1 MNSILTISALLSI
14 TASTPGSLPDLTP
27 QVETQSTVQGWT
39 EIITYFLQQRE
50 TTDAAR
56 IELAHA
62 MVAVQSSMQAKT
74 NPLEVEAFR
83 RQLYLL
89 CDVSYLRD
97 EQLTVARTAISDADT
112 CFTRCR
118 WGNYALAVVQRIRR
132 ERINV
137 ETLPG
142 VEFEIARDA
151 TVACR
156 PILEQARTDQPEFS
170 YAIVLAHI
178 DALHHPAHADRVNA
192 LRALDDAIL
201 IASDRQGA
209 SDMTL
214 DRRQILTDWATNAV
228 ACGDNAAALEAL
240 NRTQTLPARDT
251 FATSTSGVVLTVL
264 DQNSIPIRTRLSF
277 LQAWLDGRKVG
288 LDELFCMRDALVRIR
303 RSGLDRA
310 TKLEL
315 ATTVKHMI
323 DAAPS
328 SALDALDASLSTSLL
343 DAGEE
348 AQAAAVHYM
357 PFRAEVAEAWF
368 DSLREAGSDRASLQP
383 LATQL
388 LTDFPDHP
396 RAQEF
401 RGLLK

>member
-1 MNSILTISALLSI
+1 
-14 TASTPGSLPDLTP
+14 
-27 QVETQSTVQGWT
+27 
-39 EIITYFLQQRE
+39 
-50 TTDAAR
+50 
-56 IELAHA
+56 
-62 MVAVQSSMQAKT
+62 
-74 NPLEVEAFR
+74 
-83 RQLYLL
+83 
-89 CDVSYLRD
+89 
-97 EQLTVARTAISDADT
+97 
-112 CFTRCR
+112 
-118 WGNYALAVVQRIRR
+118 
-132 ERINV
+132 
-137 ETLPG
+137 
-142 VEFEIARDA
+142 
-151 TVACR
+151 
-156 PILEQARTDQPEFS
+156 
-170 YAIVLAHI
+170 
-178 DALHHPAHADRVNA
+178 
-192 LRALDDAIL
+192 
-201 IASDRQGA
+201 
-209 SDMTL
+209 MTL